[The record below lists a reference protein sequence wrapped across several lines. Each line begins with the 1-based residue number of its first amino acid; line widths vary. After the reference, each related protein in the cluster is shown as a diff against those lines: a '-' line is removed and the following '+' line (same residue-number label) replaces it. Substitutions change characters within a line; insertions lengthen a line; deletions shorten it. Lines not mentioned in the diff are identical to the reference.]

1 MPDSTA
7 SPPAGPQGYALLLW
21 VDPKSGRFNGSETIL
36 VPLPLAD
43 TLNAARRELYD
54 KRARAGAWE
63 RACVRPASAEPE
75 GDDID
80 DLDPQ
85 ESAARLRAIRD
96 SMPPRPVVPIPASP
110 PAAPVA
116 QPVARKRRAAG
127 GQAVHVIS
135 AAAITERRK
144 SVELRI
150 KYSSEE
156 KKTEMKSMDDLL
168 ARGETRLVG
177 LRRDWRTRIA
187 LMRSDMPHL
196 SKVIDRIEASCALSA
211 FTRQPLRIPPLL
223 LVGPPGVGKTHF
235 AQTVANLLGVPR
247 FIYALESAE
256 TVSVLT
262 GAEKHWWNSEA
273 GQLFRLIVQGEF
285 ANPLVVLD
293 ELDKAS
299 SGGNHYRPANALHA
313 VLEPATAK
321 QLRDKCIDLAFDA
334 SYTVYIATANRL
346 STIDASLVSRF
357 ELFHI
362 DEPGPRAAVSI
373 ARAVGRQVLQELKL
387 TRRFDAPTG
396 EVVQQMALLGS
407 PRRMHKI
414 LKAALGRSVVAG
426 RSHVQ
431 VADLLDGP
439 ELHSPTGGRD
449 EPVH

>member
-1 MPDSTA
+1 MA
-7 SPPAGPQGYALLLW
+7 SPLPDPQGSAQGYALLLW

-43 TLNAARRELYD
+43 RLNAARRELYD
-54 KRARAGAWE
+54 KRARAGAWA
-63 RACVRPASAEPE
+63 RACVNQAPPAPPE
-75 GDDID
+75 DDDD
-80 DLDPQ
+80 DLDP
-85 ESAARLRAIRD
+85 EDSAAQLRAVRE
-96 SMPPRPVVPIPASP
+96 PLQPRPAVPIPP

-116 QPVARKRRAAG
+116 PPTASKRRAAG
-127 GQAVHVIS
+127 GQAVPVIS

-156 KKTEMKSMDDLL
+156 KKTEMRSMDDLL

-196 SKVIDRIEASCALSA
+196 SKVIDRIEACCALAA

-235 AQTVANLLGVPR
+235 AKGVAELLGVPT

-262 GAEKHWWNSEA
+262 GSDKHWWNSEA
-273 GQLFRLIVQGEF
+273 GQLFKLIVQGEF

-293 ELDKAS
+293 ELDKVAT
-299 SGGNHYRPANALHA
+299 GGNHYRPANALHA
-313 VLEPATAK
+313 VLEESTAQ
-321 QLRDKCIDLAFDA
+321 QLRDKCIDLTFDA
-334 SYTVYIATANRL
+334 SYTVYVATANRL
-346 STIDASLVSRF
+346 STIDASLLSRF
-357 ELFHI
+357 ELFHV
-362 DEPGPRAAVSI
+362 DAPGPRAAVSI
-373 ARAVGRQVLQELKL
+373 ARAVGQQVLQELKL

-396 EVVQQMALLGS
+396 EVVQQLALLGS
-407 PRRMHKI
+407 PRQMHKV
-414 LKAALGRSVVAG
+414 LAAAIGRAVIGGRTRVA
-426 RSHVQ
+426 
-431 VADLLDGP
+431 VADLLDGLESHLP
-439 ELHSPTGGRD
+439 RSGGD

>member
-7 SPPAGPQGYALLLW
+7 SPPASPQGYALLLW

-63 RACVRPASAEPE
+63 CACVRPDSPAPAEDE
-75 GDDID
+75 VF

-96 SMPPRPVVPIPASP
+96 SVQPRPAVPIPAAP
-110 PAAPVA
+110 PAAPVVPPA
-116 QPVARKRRAAG
+116 ARKRRAAG

-156 KKTEMKSMDDLL
+156 KKTEIKAMDDLL
-168 ARGETRLVG
+168 ARGETRRVG
-177 LRRDWRTRIA
+177 LTKDWRARIA

-196 SKVIDRIEASCALSA
+196 SKVIDRIEACCALAA

-235 AQTVANLLGVPR
+235 AKCVADLMGVPR

-262 GAEKHWWNSEA
+262 GSDKHWWNSET
-273 GQLFRLIVQGEF
+273 GQLFKLIVQGEF

-293 ELDKAS
+293 ELDKVS
-299 SGGNHYRPANALHA
+299 SGNHYRPANALHA
-313 VLEPATAK
+313 VLEPSTAK
-321 QLRDKCIDLAFDA
+321 QLRDKCIDLTFDA

-346 STIDASLVSRF
+346 STIDASLLSRF
-357 ELFHI
+357 ELFHV
-362 DEPGPRAAVSI
+362 DVPGPRAAVSI
-373 ARAVGRQVLQELKL
+373 ARAVGQQVLQELKL

-396 EVVQQMALLGS
+396 EVVQQLALLGS
-407 PRRMHKI
+407 PRQMHKV
-414 LKAALGRSVVAG
+414 LAAAIGRAVVRG
-426 RSHVQ
+426 RTGVA
-431 VADLLDGP
+431 VADLLDGL
-439 ELHSPTGGRD
+439 EAHLPTGGRD
-449 EPVH
+449 EHVH